1 MGNTFTFHRNFAPAS
16 FFPYFQAM
24 QKYPFLITV
33 SLLFLGLPACVSNK
47 AYVLAESKRL
57 YFEEQTTRLKQDTTL
72 LGMRYRNV
80 QKINNEVVQR
90 LTEMSADTARINRQI
105 RILIAQNPNLSASE
119 NKLLKAKYDTLS
131 QIAVRL
137 TTREAELKL
146 REEDF
151 LKISSPEYNSA
162 YIADLFEKCKTAL
175 GSYTIDKVLIQHQ
188 GDKCLIAIPNE
199 LLFDVDKASVRG
211 KGLAILVKL
220 AELTKSENLYM
231 QIYSEHGSSDN
242 TSDLKL
248 SGERAAE
255 AAITLNRYGLPLKNV
270 IISGKQISAANN
282 LRPYTK
288 IYLMERWKE

>member
-1 MGNTFTFHRNFAPAS
+1 M
-16 FFPYFQAM
+16 
-24 QKYPFLITV
+24 
-33 SLLFLGLPACVSNK
+33 LGLPACVSNK
-47 AYVLAESKRL
+47 TYVLAESKRL

-72 LGMRYRNV
+72 LGMRYRNA
-80 QKINNEVVQR
+80 QKINKEVVQR

-105 RILIAQNPNLSASE
+105 RILVAQNPNLSATE
-119 NKLLKAKYDTLS
+119 NNLLKAKYDTLS

-175 GSYTIDKVLIQHQ
+175 GSYTIDKVLIQQQ

-199 LLFDVDKASVRG
+199 LLFDAGKADVKG
-211 KGLAILVKL
+211 KGLAMLVKL
-220 AELTKSENLYM
+220 AELTKSENIYM
-231 QIYSEHGSSDN
+231 QIYSEHANADN
-242 TSDLKL
+242 IGDLKL
-248 SGERAAE
+248 AGERAAE

-270 IISGKQISAANN
+270 IISSKQIASANN
-282 LRPYTK
+282 LKPYTK
-288 IYLMERWKE
+288 IYLMERWRE